1 MQLSDGITNKKREK
15 PDDFSLNF
23 SGADKIGQFISASAK
38 AHITIFCSVM
48 QLQAVMCPLAAPG
61 AGNEIDVVLD
71 AEFDMFYFQAAKTA
85 VIGNGRPVF
94 TSSLYSAFAHS
105 VTSYD
110 LPCTAM
116 PLPYLSG
123 APFPQAR
130 TTS

>member
-1 MQLSDGITNKKREK
+1 
-15 PDDFSLNF
+15 
-23 SGADKIGQFISASAK
+23 
-38 AHITIFCSVM
+38 M
-48 QLQAVMCPLAAPG
+48 QLQTVICPLAAPG
-61 AGNEIDVVLD
+61 VGNEIDIVLD

-85 VIGNGRPVF
+85 VIGNCRPVF
-94 TSSLYSAFAHS
+94 ARTLSSAFAHS

-123 APFPQAR
+123 VPFPQAR

>member
-1 MQLSDGITNKKREK
+1 
-15 PDDFSLNF
+15 
-23 SGADKIGQFISASAK
+23 
-38 AHITIFCSVM
+38 M

-85 VIGNGRPVF
+85 VIGNGRPAF
-94 TSSLYSAFAHS
+94 TSSLYSVFAHS

-123 APFPQAR
+123 VPFPQAR